1 MVRRQLEQG
10 GYRLSL
16 AEKIA
21 EVLSQRQRQRVDPTG
36 LVPAAVLVPLYR
48 KRGEYHLLFTKRTQE
63 VEYHKGQICFPG
75 GGRHTEDETPLDTAL
90 RETSEEL
97 GIHPQ
102 DIRILGELDEL
113 STISSKYAISPFVGI
128 IPYPYP
134 FKPNRR
140 EVAELMEVPIAALLE
155 EGNSWQEVQASQ
167 GGPVAVY
174 FYEYEGQVIWGAT
187 AKMLNQFLGLV
198 FG

>member
-1 MVRRQLEQG
+1 
-10 GYRLSL
+10 LSL
-16 AEKIA
+16 VEKIA
-21 EVLSQRQRQRVDPTG
+21 EVLSQRQRQRVDPAG
-36 LVPAAVLVPLYR
+36 LAPAAVLVPLYR
-48 KRGEYHLLFTKRTQE
+48 KRGKYHLLFTKRTQE

-75 GGRHTEDETPLDTAL
+75 GARHTEDETLLDTAL
-90 RETSEEL
+90 RESCEEL

-102 DIRILGELDEL
+102 DVRILGELDEL

-167 GGPVAVY
+167 GGPVTVY

>member
-1 MVRRQLEQG
+1 MVGRQIEQG
-10 GYRLSL
+10 SYRLSL

-21 EVLSQRQRQRVDPTG
+21 EVLSQRQRQRIDATG
-36 LVPAAVLVPLYR
+36 LASAAVLVPLYH
-48 KRGEYHLLFTKRTQE
+48 KRGEYHLLFTKRTEE
-63 VEYHKGQICFPG
+63 VDYHKGQICFPG
-75 GGRHTEDETPLDTAL
+75 GGRHIEDETLLDTAL
-90 RETSEEL
+90 RETCEEL

-102 DIRILGELDEL
+102 DIKVLGELDEL
-113 STISSKYAISPFVGI
+113 STISSKYAISPFVGL

-167 GGPVAVY
+167 GGPVTVY
-174 FYEYEGQVIWGAT
+174 FYKYEGQVIWGAT
-187 AKMLNQFLGLV
+187 AKMLKQFLDLV
-198 FG
+198 FS